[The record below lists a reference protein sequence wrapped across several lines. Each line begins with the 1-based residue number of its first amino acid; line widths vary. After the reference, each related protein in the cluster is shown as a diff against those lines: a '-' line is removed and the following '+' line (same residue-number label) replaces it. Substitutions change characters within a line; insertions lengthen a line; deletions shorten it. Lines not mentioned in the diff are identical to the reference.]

1 MWNSLSSSYQL
12 YEEKEKEENK
22 EIYGHTLVAY
32 EASIIVLKSLRLREE
47 RQQQQQ
53 QQNNKNKEKT
63 TNPVRLGEGNVKM
76 INIKWVWG
84 ERHLCDNTFTI

>member
-1 MWNSLSSSYQL
+1 M
-12 YEEKEKEENK
+12 
-22 EIYGHTLVAY
+22 AY

-47 RQQQQQ
+47 RQQQQQQ

-76 INIKWVWG
+76 INIK
-84 ERHLCDNTFTI
+84 